1 MCNERDLFFSRTHD
15 WLESYLPRQ
24 AGRSPETVRSY
35 RDSLSVFR
43 RYVRDVLGRGVAEF
57 TFGECG
63 RDCVLGFVEHMR
75 ASGLSAS
82 TCNQRVAAIKSYLWY
97 AADADVAVTS
107 VAMSVGRIPPIK
119 GPQRV
124 KENLSESALR
134 AILAAPDTTTRMG
147 MRDAALLTL
156 LYDTGI
162 RLSELTG
169 LTLGDVTLR
178 DDMPY
183 VFVLGKGDRERTVGL
198 SDVTVTLVRLHV
210 EMSHRR
216 HPVSSDPLLYTKVK
230 GNRCRMSSSNVERI
244 VQKYADM
251 AREACAEVPA
261 RVYPHM
267 YRRTRATD
275 LYQEGV
281 DLPLVSRI
289 LGHASMETTKIYAKP
304 SMEALREAMA
314 AVAPATEAERPI
326 WKGNEEEMA
335 RLCGLR

>member
-1 MCNERDLFFSRTHD
+1 MSDEREPFFSRTYE

-43 RYVRDVLGRGVAEF
+43 RYVRDELGRGISEF

-63 RDCVLGFVEHMR
+63 RDCVLGFIEHMR
-75 ASGLSAS
+75 AAGLSAS

-97 AADADVAVTS
+97 ASDADVAITS
-107 VAMSVGRIPPIK
+107 IAISVGKIPRVK

-124 KENLSESALR
+124 KENLSEDALR
-134 AILAAPDTTTRMG
+134 AILAAPDTTTKVG
-147 MRDAALLTL
+147 MRDAAMLTL
-156 LYDTGI
+156 LYDTGV

-169 LTLGDVTLR
+169 LTVGDISTGG
-178 DDMPY
+178 DIPCI
-183 VFVLGKGDRERTVGL
+183 FVLGKGDRERAVGL
-198 SDVTVTLVRLHV
+198 SDATVGLLDRHIAV
-210 EMSHRR
+210 SHG
-216 HPVSSDPLLYTKVK
+216 PDPLKSDYVFYTKVK
-230 GNRCRMSSSNVERI
+230 GGRRRMSPSNVERI
-244 VQKYADM
+244 VQKYADA
-251 AREACAEVPA
+251 AREACPEIPVK
-261 RVYPHM
+261 VYPHM

-281 DLPLVSRI
+281 DLPLVSRM
-289 LGHASMETTKIYAKP
+289 LGHASMETTKVYAKP
-304 SMEALREAMA
+304 SMEMLREAIA
-314 AVAPATEAERPI
+314 SVAPSVEVEEPV

>member
-1 MCNERDLFFSRTHD
+1 MSSERELFFSRTYE

-43 RYVRDVLGRGVAEF
+43 RYVRDALGRGVAEF

-75 ASGLSAS
+75 AAGLSAA
-82 TCNQRVAAIKSYLWY
+82 TCNQRVAAVKSYLWY
-97 AADADVAVTS
+97 AADADVAITS
-107 VAMSVGRIPPIK
+107 LAISVGRIPRVK

-124 KENLSESALR
+124 KENLSEPALR
-134 AILAAPDTTTRMG
+134 AILAAPDTSTRVG
-147 MRDAALLTL
+147 MRDAAMLTL

-169 LTLGDVTLR
+169 LTVGDVSIGG
-178 DDMPY
+178 DVPY
-183 VFVLGKGDRERTVGL
+183 VFVLGKGDKERTVGL
-198 SDVTVTLVRLHV
+198 SDATVSLVQRHIA
-210 EMSHRR
+210 MSHGR
-216 HPVSSDPLLYTKVK
+216 HPEKSEYLFYTKIK
-230 GNRCRMSSSNVERI
+230 GERRRMSPSNVERV
-244 VQKYADM
+244 VQKYADE
-251 AREACAEVPA
+251 AREVCPEVPA
-261 RVYPHM
+261 KVYPHM

-289 LGHASMETTKIYAKP
+289 FGHASMETTKVYAKP
-304 SMEALREAMA
+304 SMEMLRDAMA
-314 AVAPATEAERPI
+314 SVAPSVEVEEPI
-326 WKGNEEEMA
+326 WAGNEEEMA